1 MARKI
6 RLTPFARL
14 LIVLIIAAP
23 IAYLVASYYN
33 GQDGIQNLKELIGI
47 EEPAE
52 KNATTETPAPEP
64 ATTEL
69 TSPKET
75 APEDSAE
82 ISSQQDYEELQ
93 AQYSELKEENLN
105 LKQTIREKDLEIQEL
120 KRQIRLL
127 EGSSEG
133 Q

>member
-23 IAYLVASYYN
+23 IAYLAASYYN

-47 EEPAE
+47 EE
-52 KNATTETPAPEP
+52 TTEQTTSAEEPAGP
-64 ATTEL
+64 ATTEV
-69 TSPKET
+69 TSPQET
-75 APEDSAE
+75 APETGAE
-82 ISSQQDYEELQ
+82 ADNRMEYEKLQ

>member
-23 IAYLVASYYN
+23 IAYLAASYYN

-47 EEPAE
+47 EE
-52 KNATTETPAPEP
+52 TTEQTTSAEEP
-64 ATTEL
+64 AGPAATEV

-75 APEDSAE
+75 APEAGAE
-82 ISSQQDYEELQ
+82 ADNQMEYEKLQ

>member
-33 GQDGIQNLKELIGI
+33 GEDGIQNLKELVGI
-47 EEPAE
+47 EEPA
-52 KNATTETPAPEP
+52 AETPAADP
-64 ATTEL
+64 ATTEAA
-69 TSPKET
+69 TPEEA
-75 APEDSAE
+75 APETE
-82 ISSQQDYEELQ
+82 TTNQTDYEELQ

-105 LKQTIREKDLEIQEL
+105 LKQTIREKELEIQEL

>member
-33 GQDGIQNLKELIGI
+33 GEDGIQNLKELVGI
-47 EEPAE
+47 EEPA
-52 KNATTETPAPEP
+52 AETPAADP
-64 ATTEL
+64 ATTEAA
-69 TSPKET
+69 TPEEA
-75 APEDSAE
+75 APETE
-82 ISSQQDYEELQ
+82 TVTETTNQTDYEELQ

-105 LKQTIREKDLEIQEL
+105 LKQTIREKELEIQEL